1 MAKKSLSEPKN
12 LQHLKNGDGYKMTVY
27 ISEITETPKLNLYRI
42 WYSDGNDRDE
52 IGRVSAKDIDQA
64 LEYAINQYLSKDAE
78 IRDEDGDDQHLYL
91 ILNHCLDC
99 DIDEI
104 MAINEYEDKDQCC
117 EYCEL
122 SAYLE
127 IMLDEDAETEFKTIQ
142 GIDEYANLETGAKPY
157 DYNALLAKAWRID
170 PQLGVDTLM
179 YTTILENKELAKGID
194 PTYAK
199 RITESAKKVNE
210 YE

>member
-1 MAKKSLSEPKN
+1 MR
-12 LQHLKNGDGYKMTVY
+12 Y
-27 ISEITETPKLNLYRI
+27 IDEVKESPQIPTYRI
-42 WYSDGNDRDE
+42 FYGDNNDRDE

-64 LEYAINQYLSKDAE
+64 VEYAINQYLN
-78 IRDEDGDDQHLYL
+78 RDIPRDELIESEDGDDQHLYL

-99 DIDEI
+99 DIDEV

-122 SAYLE
+122 SAYME
-127 IMLDEDAETEFKTIQ
+127 IMLDEDAETEFKTIH
-142 GIDEYANLETGAKPY
+142 GIDEYANLETGEKPY

-170 PQLGVDTLM
+170 PQLGVDVLM
-179 YTTILENKELAKGID
+179 YTTITENKELAKGTD
-194 PTYAK
+194 SEYAK

-210 YE
+210 A